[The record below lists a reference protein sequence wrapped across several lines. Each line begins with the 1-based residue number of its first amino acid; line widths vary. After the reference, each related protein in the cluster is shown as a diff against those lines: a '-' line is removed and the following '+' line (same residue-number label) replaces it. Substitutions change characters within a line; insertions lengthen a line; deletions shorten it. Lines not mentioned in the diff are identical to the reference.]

1 MQLHQIL
8 VSANPGDAI
17 TDTAMEIRELLRQI
31 GPSEIY
37 SRYVHPKLQGD
48 VKELHEF
55 GKRRTTTM
63 GRDLIVFHASIGEPE
78 VTEFVAHRPERLV
91 VMYHNISPPE
101 RFLAFDPRKAG
112 LLASGR
118 IELKFLADKAQA
130 ALTFSN
136 YNAGEL
142 QQLGFRNVDVM
153 PLIVD
158 VNRLTGVEP
167 HEPTMNHFRSLDGPM
182 ILFVGQLLPHK
193 RADLLVQAYHVLVTH
208 LLPKVSLVM
217 VGNQLLPKFAEH
229 ITHEINELNLTRAW
243 LTGSVDLQTLVSM
256 YRSAS
261 LFTTMS
267 EHEGFCVPLLEA
279 MGFGVPVLARDVAA
293 IPETMGDAGFLLP
306 EEAGPELIAEAMA
319 ELLTAEPLRDDLIEK
334 GTRRVAGFDPDVA
347 RAEILNNILAV
358 AAS

>member
-17 TDTAMEIRELLRQI
+17 TDTAIEIRELLRQV

-37 SRYVHPKLQGD
+37 ARFVHPKLQND

-63 GRDLIVFHASIGEPE
+63 AKDMIIFHASIGEPE
-78 VTEFVAHRPERLV
+78 VTEFVGHRPERLV
-91 VMYHNISPPE
+91 VMYHNISPHE
-101 RFLAFDPRKAG
+101 RFLQFDPRKAG

-118 IELKFLADKAQA
+118 IELASLADKARA
-130 ALTFSN
+130 ALTFSE

-142 QQLGFRNVDVM
+142 RELGFREISVM

-158 VNRLTGVEP
+158 VNRLTHVEP
-167 HEPTMNHFRSLDGPM
+167 HEPTMNHFRSLESPM

-193 RADLLVQAYHVLVTH
+193 RPDLLLQAYHVLVTH
-208 LLPKVSLVM
+208 LMPKVNLVM
-217 VGNQLLPKFAEH
+217 VGNQLLPKFTEH
-229 ITHEINELNLTRAW
+229 ITHEINELNLSRAW
-243 LTGSVDLQTLVSM
+243 MTGPVDLETLVAM
-256 YRSAS
+256 YRSAT

-279 MGFGVPVLARDVAA
+279 MGFGVPVLARGVAA

-306 EEAGPELIAEAMA
+306 PDATPELIAEAMA
-319 ELLTAEPLRDDLIEK
+319 ELLTSEPLREDLIKK
-334 GTRRVAGFDPDVA
+334 GNHRVGGFDPDVA
-347 RAEILNNILAV
+347 RGEILNGILAV
-358 AAS
+358 ADS